1 MVCVLWS
8 IRLHGHPLVVVG
20 SLVELA
26 IGGVVYELDVRIIR
40 KNKQMDKNGV
50 LVSCLTAIA

>member
-1 MVCVLWS
+1 MEAVVCVLWS

-26 IGGVVYELDVRIIR
+26 IGGVVYELYVRII
-40 KNKQMDKNGV
+40 KNTSKWTKN
-50 LVSCLTAIA
+50 